1 MGTKKLSLPPIVKG
15 EKHQYVPETT
25 YLITDGGNTGQILE
39 SLIFSNSEILFYLQ
53 NCRDG
58 CSESLQ
64 AHWDFILAADQK
76 IKAVSTCPSCSFHN
90 NHHHRPINHFA
101 VSPAGSVNCV
111 FCCCEDINC
120 FTSFSN
126 FCKSTSC
133 QIYPVKILTLTN
145 KFSSPTRREIE
156 NFLRKAFGL
165 PDFADAQ
172 TVFDFLKKTYLSE
185 E

>member
-1 MGTKKLSLPPIVKG
+1 METKKLSFPLIVKE

-53 NCRDG
+53 NRRDG
-58 CSESLQ
+58 CSESLR

-76 IKAVSTCPSCSFHN
+76 IKSVYACPSCYSRH
-90 NHHHRPINHFA
+90 NHHHRPINYFA
-101 VSPAGSVNCV
+101 LNSAGFVSR
-111 FCCCEDINC
+111 FLCCCADINC
-120 FTSFSN
+120 FTNFSN
-126 FCKSTSC
+126 FCESMSC

-165 PDFADAQ
+165 PDYSDAQ